1 MPSLIFSKSSQG
13 TVHKFAK
20 VQVNV
25 VPAIIVQGLSYSM
38 IDRLVNST
46 KCGKC
51 KGAK

>member
-1 MPSLIFSKSSQG
+1 MPSLIFSKSKEG
-13 TVHKFAK
+13 TVHKFASTDVK
-20 VQVNV
+20 VNTTV
-25 VPAIIVQGLSYSM
+25 VQGLSYSM

>member
-1 MPSLIFSKSSQG
+1 MPSLVFSKSSEG
-13 TVHKFAK
+13 TVNNFAK
-20 VQVNV
+20 VPANV